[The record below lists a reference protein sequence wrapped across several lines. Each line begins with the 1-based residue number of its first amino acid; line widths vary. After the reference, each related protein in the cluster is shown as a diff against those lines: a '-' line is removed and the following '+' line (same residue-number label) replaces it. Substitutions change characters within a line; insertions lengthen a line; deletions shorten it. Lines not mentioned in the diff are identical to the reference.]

1 MRKRVFDVAE
11 IIEFERRLA
20 ARGVSLD
27 GLMRRAGAAVADAAL
42 AVFQSE
48 GEDALDLK
56 GACGT
61 CSISRCAVRKACGQG
76 FPGKLPRVLV
86 LAGAGNNGGDGWT
99 AADTLLAAGC
109 EVLLVTPCEPEDLR
123 AEPAR
128 REALRVVGRVPY
140 VVSPGQGEL
149 RQAMRDADVIVDAML
164 GIGFSGDKM
173 REPLAS
179 WARLANEA
187 RRLDG
192 TFVVSA
198 DVPSGLSAQTGEPAD
213 PCVEADVTVTM
224 IACKRGLLAPSAA
237 GYVGELVN
245 ASIGISLDE
254 HARLIPN
261 PQSMWDLEDYLAR
274 TFDPLCE
281 DGVYAPVFLPE
292 SADFALPCEA
302 DGLVVSWENGEPADE
317 LVPPPLCQSVA
328 ASCAPAPS
336 AAYSDE
342 AQAPRK
348 KRRLWGRKD
357 RHLGAPCDGASRDGA
372 SRIAAPCDGVSRD
385 EASRDE
391 VSRIA
396 APRRANLA
404 EVLDGL
410 DEPFSELLMRLID
423 EREMTDVE
431 VYKRAGMSRQ
441 LFSKIRSSAD
451 YRPAKKTVIALA
463 VALRLS
469 LEETQMLLERA
480 GFALSHSS
488 KADVIIEYFIVN
500 EMYDVI
506 AINEALYSFDQPL
519 L

>member
-20 ARGVSLD
+20 ARGVSLG

-42 AVFQSE
+42 AVFQRE
-48 GEDALDLK
+48 REDALDLK

-61 CSISRCAVRKACGQG
+61 CSISRCAIRKACGQG

-99 AADTLLAAGC
+99 AADMLLAAGC
-109 EVLLVTPCEPEDLR
+109 EVLLATPCEPEDLR

-128 REALRVVGRVPY
+128 SEALRAVGRVPY
-140 VVSPGQGEL
+140 VVSPSQGEL

-192 TFVVSA
+192 AFVVSA

-281 DGVYAPVFLPE
+281 DGVYAPVSLPE
-292 SADFALPCEA
+292 SADFALPCED
-302 DGLVVSWENGEPADE
+302 DGLAAPRENGEPIGE
-317 LVPPPLCQSVA
+317 VVPPPLCQSVA

-342 AQAPRK
+342 VQAPRK
-348 KRRLWGRKD
+348 KRKLWGRKD
-357 RHLGAPCDGASRDGA
+357 RYLGEPCDRV
-372 SRIAAPCDGVSRD
+372 SRIAASCDGVSRD

-410 DEPFSELLMRLID
+410 DEPFPELLMRLID

-488 KADVIIEYFIVN
+488 KADVIVEYFIVN